1 MKTDLVA
8 VGRIGRAHGVRGAV
22 LVTLT
27 TDRTERMDAG
37 SRLFDGVEWRDVVSS
52 RRQPNGAWLTQFEGL
67 GDRAAAEALTG
78 RELFA
83 APIDDPDAL
92 WVSDL
97 IGSQV
102 RSVNGDVHGACV
114 AVLDN
119 PAHDILELDSG
130 ALVPV
135 VFVVSCEN
143 GVTTIDPPEGLFDL
157 A

>member
-1 MKTDLVA
+1 LKTELVS

-27 TDRTERMDAG
+27 TDRTERMEVG
-37 SRLFDGVEWRDVVSS
+37 SRLFDGVEWREVVSS

-67 GDRAAAEALTG
+67 GDRTAAEALTG
-78 RELFA
+78 RELLA

-97 IGSQV
+97 IGSEV
-102 RSVNGDVHGACV
+102 RGVGGGTHGRCV

-130 ALVPV
+130 VLVPV

-143 GVTTIDPPEGLFDL
+143 GITTIDPPEGLFDL
-157 A
+157 G